1 VFLAFG
7 IGAWFGLQAEPKPQ
21 FYIVVAGVL
30 LGLLGFVRLS
40 SWHLRPLVIAL
51 ACMVVGVLACGARIW
66 VVTSPMLAQP
76 YYGPVQGRIV
86 DIDRS
91 QSDAIRL
98 TLDQVVL
105 TEIAQDQTP
114 AKVRISLKGTPQA
127 APYEMGRTVLVTA
140 RLSAP
145 ESAAEPGGF
154 DFRRMAWFMQLG
166 AVGYTSSPVVTWALP
181 GLWDA
186 SINRLRNRLSA
197 GIMAQVA
204 GDAGAFASGALTGD
218 QSQITAQVVN
228 DLRVSSLAHLL
239 AISGMNMAF
248 LTGFVFALIRYG
260 LALVPPVALRINTK
274 KAAAIL
280 AFGAALF
287 YLVLSGANV
296 ATTRAFLMVS
306 LLLGS
311 VLLDRRV
318 LTLRSVALAALIL
331 LIWQPESLL
340 APGFQL
346 SFAATIALIAGYAPA
361 ERFLRDKGLSGWLVP
376 VAMMVVTSGMAG
388 LATAPFSAATFNQMT
403 AYGLLANLLTVPV
416 MSVLMGAGAVAALLA
431 PVGLAAPA
439 LVVMGWAAQWI
450 LAVAHW
456 IAGLNGAITP
466 VPQPGPW
473 VIPLITLGALWA
485 LIWQGRARL
494 LGMAPLA
501 LAFGLWV
508 TAERPALLIS
518 SDGVLAGVLGPQG
531 RALSASRGA
540 GFSAESW
547 LADDGDLAL
556 QGEAATRAGFLGE
569 KTQRAFQI
577 NGLRG
582 VVLSGKEA
590 GANVAAACA
599 VADIVVLPARFG
611 PAPLRPKGCTVIDA
625 ALLRQSGAL
634 AGVLQDD
641 GLLLVPVHRATRIW
655 SGVTRPMKPLLLQPN
670 AARFAALPGRPDP

>member
-1 VFLAFG
+1 
-7 IGAWFGLQAEPKPQ
+7 
-21 FYIVVAGVL
+21 
-30 LGLLGFVRLS
+30 
-40 SWHLRPLVIAL
+40 
-51 ACMVVGVLACGARIW
+51 
-66 VVTSPMLAQP
+66 
-76 YYGPVQGRIV
+76 
-86 DIDRS
+86 
-91 QSDAIRL
+91 
-98 TLDQVVL
+98 
-105 TEIAQDQTP
+105 
-114 AKVRISLKGTPQA
+114 
-127 APYEMGRTVLVTA
+127 MGRTVLVTA

-450 LAVAHW
+450 LGVAHW

-556 QGEAATRAGFLGE
+556 QGEAATRVGFLGE

-625 ALLRQSGAL
+625 TLLRQSGAL

>member
-1 VFLAFG
+1 
-7 IGAWFGLQAEPKPQ
+7 
-21 FYIVVAGVL
+21 
-30 LGLLGFVRLS
+30 
-40 SWHLRPLVIAL
+40 
-51 ACMVVGVLACGARIW
+51 
-66 VVTSPMLAQP
+66 
-76 YYGPVQGRIV
+76 
-86 DIDRS
+86 
-91 QSDAIRL
+91 
-98 TLDQVVL
+98 
-105 TEIAQDQTP
+105 
-114 AKVRISLKGTPQA
+114 
-127 APYEMGRTVLVTA
+127 
-140 RLSAP
+140 
-145 ESAAEPGGF
+145 
-154 DFRRMAWFMQLG
+154 
-166 AVGYTSSPVVTWALP
+166 
-181 GLWDA
+181 
-186 SINRLRNRLSA
+186 
-197 GIMAQVA
+197 
-204 GDAGAFASGALTGD
+204 
-218 QSQITAQVVN
+218 
-228 DLRVSSLAHLL
+228 
-239 AISGMNMAF
+239 
-248 LTGFVFALIRYG
+248 
-260 LALVPPVALRINTK
+260 
-274 KAAAIL
+274 
-280 AFGAALF
+280 
-287 YLVLSGANV
+287 
-296 ATTRAFLMVS
+296 MVS

-450 LAVAHW
+450 LGVAHW

-494 LGMAPLA
+494 LGMVPLA

-590 GANVAAACA
+590 GGNVATACA

-625 ALLRQSGAL
+625 TLLRQSGAL

-641 GLLLVPVHRATRIW
+641 GLLLVPVHRAARIW
-655 SGVTRPMKPLLLQPN
+655 SGVTRPMKPLLSQPN

>member
-1 VFLAFG
+1 
-7 IGAWFGLQAEPKPQ
+7 
-21 FYIVVAGVL
+21 
-30 LGLLGFVRLS
+30 
-40 SWHLRPLVIAL
+40 
-51 ACMVVGVLACGARIW
+51 M
-66 VVTSPMLAQP
+66 
-76 YYGPVQGRIV
+76 
-86 DIDRS
+86 
-91 QSDAIRL
+91 
-98 TLDQVVL
+98 
-105 TEIAQDQTP
+105 
-114 AKVRISLKGTPQA
+114 
-127 APYEMGRTVLVTA
+127 
-140 RLSAP
+140 
-145 ESAAEPGGF
+145 
-154 DFRRMAWFMQLG
+154 
-166 AVGYTSSPVVTWALP
+166 
-181 GLWDA
+181 
-186 SINRLRNRLSA
+186 
-197 GIMAQVA
+197 
-204 GDAGAFASGALTGD
+204 
-218 QSQITAQVVN
+218 
-228 DLRVSSLAHLL
+228 
-239 AISGMNMAF
+239 
-248 LTGFVFALIRYG
+248 
-260 LALVPPVALRINTK
+260 
-274 KAAAIL
+274 
-280 AFGAALF
+280 
-287 YLVLSGANV
+287 
-296 ATTRAFLMVS
+296 
-306 LLLGS
+306 
-311 VLLDRRV
+311 
-318 LTLRSVALAALIL
+318 
-331 LIWQPESLL
+331 
-340 APGFQL
+340 
-346 SFAATIALIAGYAPA
+346 
-361 ERFLRDKGLSGWLVP
+361 RDKGLSGWLVP

-416 MSVLMGAGAVAALLA
+416 MSVLMGAGVVAALLA

-450 LAVAHW
+450 LGVAHW

-508 TAERPALLIS
+508 TVERPALLIS

-625 ALLRQSGAL
+625 TLLRQSGAL